1 MVSIRIL
8 YHKNTQRVPPTGL
21 TFSNYRSLFAGSA
34 AQRSIAPTPTCFPI
48 PGQVIAHRAH
58 KTRAAKRRNTQN
70 KNNNC
75 PHVVSTLLLYIR
87 GLENQKKQNQNET
100 FFKEA
105 RKPPGASTGTTQTS
119 HEFYTSAKR
128 QKNDTKILQRRGKPH
143 FFFFQSQRVYSRC
156 RPFDYPPPPA
166 LRSASPLP
174 PSLRTSQRTTQENH
188 NTRKPTNGK
197 KRYGKPRMW

>member
-87 GLENQKKQNQNET
+87 GLENQKNKTKMKLFLRKHGNLLARVQVPRKRATSFTPVQNDKKTTKKYYNE
-100 FFKEA
+100 
-105 RKPPGASTGTTQTS
+105 G
-119 HEFYTSAKR
+119 
-128 QKNDTKILQRRGKPH
+128 
-143 FFFFQSQRVYSRC
+143 
-156 RPFDYPPPPA
+156 
-166 LRSASPLP
+166 
-174 PSLRTSQRTTQENH
+174 ENH
-188 NTRKPTNGK
+188 IFFLPITACLLT
-197 KRYGKPRMW
+197 M